1 MGRFASNPTS
11 SPPPVPTPE
20 PLRLTGPVII
30 GALSLLWAAAAFYAM
45 LVDIMDSR
53 NPDEEDA

>member
-1 MGRFASNPTS
+1 M
-11 SPPPVPTPE
+11 PE
-20 PLRLTGPVII
+20 PFRLTGAVII
-30 GALSLLWAAAAFYAM
+30 GALTILWAAAFCTM

>member
-1 MGRFASNPTS
+1 M
-11 SPPPVPTPE
+11 PE
-20 PLRLTGPVII
+20 PFRLTGAVII
-30 GALSLLWAAAAFYAM
+30 GALSLLWAAAAFFTM

>member
-1 MGRFASNPTS
+1 M
-11 SPPPVPTPE
+11 PPSTPE
-20 PLRLTGPVII
+20 PLHLTGTVII
-30 GALSLLWAAAAFYAM
+30 GALALLWAAAAFYTM